1 MRNLTLPS
9 SWWWLPLL
17 VAIVPAVATHVAL
30 ALSIA
35 HGHVPA
41 CVPYLDG
48 CTSISRAARHG
59 LANTVFQLVMLPMA
73 VAHALNWWLAAR
85 SLATVL
91 PEARAVRALVPL
103 GVIAAVALATYT
115 VALGTE
121 GDFYRWMRRFGII
134 FYFGCTYLAQLAFQ
148 SALTQLGVRRSLA
161 LEGMRA
167 ILVVLLVMGLASTA
181 VTHALPDPEFKDRIE
196 NILEWHL
203 GLLMTV
209 WFLLM
214 AVVVRGWRSTP
225 VA

>member
-1 MRNLTLPS
+1 MTAQTSRRL
-9 SWWWLPLL
+9 WILPLV
-17 VAIVPAVATHVAL
+17 VAVVPALATHAAL

-59 LANTVFQLVMLPMA
+59 VANTVFQVVMLPMA
-73 VAHALNWWLAAR
+73 LAHALNWWLAAR
-85 SLATVL
+85 AMGAVL
-91 PEARAVRALVPL
+91 PHSVAVRALRPL
-103 GVIAAVALATYT
+103 GLVAAVALATYT

-148 SALTQLGVRRSLA
+148 SALARGDPRQDLA
-161 LEGMRA
+161 RQGMRA
-167 ILVVLLVMGLASTA
+167 ILLVLLVMGLASTA
-181 VTHALPDPEFKDRIE
+181 VTHALPDPAFKDRIE
-196 NILEWHL
+196 NVLEWHL
-203 GLLMTV
+203 GLLMSV

-214 AVVVRGWRSTP
+214 AWVLRDWRQP
-225 VA
+225 GG

>member
-1 MRNLTLPS
+1 MTRARLPWT
-9 SWWWLPLL
+9 WWWLPLA
-17 VAIVPAVATHVAL
+17 VAVVPAVVTHAAL

-41 CVPYLDG
+41 CVPYLEG

-59 LANTVFQLVMLPMA
+59 VANSLFQAVMLPMA

-85 SLATVL
+85 ALASVL
-91 PEARAVRALVPL
+91 PVSRAVRALRPL
-103 GVIAAVALATYT
+103 GLVAAFALATYT

-148 SALTQLGVRRSLA
+148 SALARVEPRPGLA
-161 LEGMRA
+161 QQGMRA
-167 ILVVLLVMGLASTA
+167 ILLALLAMGLASTA
-181 VTHALPDPEFKDRIE
+181 VTHAVPEEDFKNAIE

-203 GLLMTV
+203 GALMTA

-214 AVVVRGWRSTP
+214 AGVVRGWRDRSP
-225 VA
+225 